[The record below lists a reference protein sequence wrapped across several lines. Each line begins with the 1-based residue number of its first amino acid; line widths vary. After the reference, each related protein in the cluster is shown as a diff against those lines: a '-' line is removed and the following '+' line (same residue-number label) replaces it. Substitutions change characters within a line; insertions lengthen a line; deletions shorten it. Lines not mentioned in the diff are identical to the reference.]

1 MKLSET
7 PRKVSRHKL
16 TEAEVKRLEMLAPRF
31 VQARFPDWDLIQK
44 LLQERRCIRAAA
56 QALLHRINGH
66 TDLYAPAAEL
76 EQLVTE
82 APPFLHLIP
91 EGRPRAGAALREWLS
106 SPARGG
112 GELPLRPR
120 LT

>member
-7 PRKVSRHKL
+7 PRKVSPHQL

-31 VQARFPDWDLIQK
+31 IQARFPDWDLIQK

-82 APPFLHLIP
+82 AP
-91 EGRPRAGAALREWLS
+91 
-106 SPARGG
+106 
-112 GELPLRPR
+112 LPPPD
-120 LT
+120 T